1 MESVQK
7 KSFNVFNLIEGT
19 ESATMKGIS
28 SCRLLLIVSTVFVV
42 IVLGMTA
49 GLIFVATNKG
59 TSEEV
64 TNQNEGATK
73 ECKCNYSTTSPSTHT
88 CPPQREC
95 ITTCPKTTCPTMS
108 TLVPVAACPDG
119 WMPYSGSCYYFG
131 KTGGS
136 FTEARHYCSQRE
148 AYVVYISDV
157 NEDLFIK
164 DQLLERTGRRWWV
177 GITDEHIEGVWKSVN
192 NVEPET
198 EYRGWS
204 SGEPNDLRGE
214 DCVTLVSTNNFQWN
228 DDDCQTTH
236 FPICEKRQNNTT

>member
-164 DQLLERTGRRWWV
+164 DQLLERTG
-177 GITDEHIEGVWKSVN
+177 
-192 NVEPET
+192 
-198 EYRGWS
+198 WS